1 MNDITA
7 ILDAC
12 VLYPAPL
19 RDFFMHLAVSDTFRA
34 RWTEAIHDEWI
45 RNLLKNRDDLQREQ
59 LERTREL
66 MNAHVRDCL
75 VKNYEELIE
84 KVELPDADDRHVLAA
99 AIHAEADA
107 IVTFNLKDF
116 PDEMLAPFGIEAVHP
131 DAFIVT
137 LIDEN
142 AALVISAIENQ
153 HKGLKNPPCS
163 MAELLET
170 LENNGLHETVNR
182 LRQLFGDSQE

>member
-1 MNDITA
+1 MKDTTA

-19 RDFFMHLAVSDTFRA
+19 RDFFMHLALLDTFRA
-34 RWTEAIHDEWI
+34 RWTEAIHDEWM
-45 RNLLKNRDDLQREQ
+45 RNVLQNRPDLRRDQ

-75 VKNYEELIE
+75 VEDYESLIDTL
-84 KVELPDADDRHVLAA
+84 ELPDADDRHVLAA
-99 AIHAEADA
+99 AIHAKADA
-107 IVTFNLKDF
+107 VVTFNLKDF
-116 PDEMLAPFGIEAVHP
+116 PAETLAPFGIEAIHP

-142 AALVISAIENQ
+142 AAPVISAIENQ
-153 HKGLKNPPCS
+153 QSSLKNPPRS
-163 MAELLET
+163 MTELLET
-170 LENNGLHETVNR
+170 LENNGLKETVSR
-182 LRQLFGDSQE
+182 LRQRF